1 MGKLIPSS
9 GRIIRLASPQ
19 VRHHTHSV
27 STKAYAVQVV
37 WSADSTA
44 HVLQVLQ
51 TLLVCATPEFVPCN
65 TFLVASILMDT
76 MKQSSGTTV
85 PNNSMIDIDYVHNL
99 A

>member
-76 MKQSSGTTV
+76 MKQSSGTKQFH
-85 PNNSMIDIDYVHNL
+85 D
-99 A
+99 